1 MLSDVG
7 VIQANISDHFAVF
20 SSMSMQGTEKMEY
33 FEITK
38 RNVSESNL
46 SALSRELAL
55 FNWNALKSIEDV
67 NELYD
72 SFSAKVV
79 SLYDECCPVVK
90 IRVKRLDKEK
100 PYVNRYIKNL
110 IVQKHRLERL
120 YHKKTDN
127 LW

>member
-1 MLSDVG
+1 
-7 VIQANISDHFAVF
+7 
-20 SSMSMQGTEKMEY
+20 MSVRGTEKIEY

-55 FNWNALKSIEDV
+55 SNWNALKSIEDV

-100 PYVNRYIKNL
+100 PYSN
-110 IVQKHRLERL
+110 
-120 YHKKTDN
+120 
-127 LW
+127 

>member
-1 MLSDVG
+1 
-7 VIQANISDHFAVF
+7 
-20 SSMSMQGTEKMEY
+20 MSMQGTEKMEY

-38 RNVSESNL
+38 RSVSESNL

-72 SFSAKVV
+72 SFSAKVI
-79 SLYDECCPVVK
+79 SLYDECCSVVK

-100 PYVNRYIKNL
+100 PYVNSRGVPNSDLLPNPNILPNTL
-110 IVQKHRLERL
+110 CRI
-120 YHKKTDN
+120 
-127 LW
+127 